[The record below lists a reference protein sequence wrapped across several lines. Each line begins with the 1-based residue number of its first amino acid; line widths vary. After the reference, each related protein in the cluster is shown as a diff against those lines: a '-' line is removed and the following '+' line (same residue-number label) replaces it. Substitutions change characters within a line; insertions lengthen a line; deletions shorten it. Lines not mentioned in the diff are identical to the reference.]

1 MTADPLTAPNE
12 PDDITIHFEKGI
24 PTKVVTAEKEYT
36 DSVELFYALN
46 KLGYK
51 HGVGRIDIVE
61 NRFIG
66 LKSRGC
72 YDCMLRSQDDAIAMT
87 NFVSAP
93 AMTIL
98 REAHLDLEG
107 KIVYEY
113 YSQNRQLTIPGL
125 VLDGQVRS
133 LRDQFV
139 THNWSNLLY
148 NGQ

>member
-24 PTKVVTAEKEYT
+24 PAKVVTPEREYT

-72 YDCMLRSQDDAIAMT
+72 YDCKFLPCTMR
-87 NFVSAP
+87 
-93 AMTIL
+93 
-98 REAHLDLEG
+98 
-107 KIVYEY
+107 
-113 YSQNRQLTIPGL
+113 
-125 VLDGQVRS
+125 
-133 LRDQFV
+133 
-139 THNWSNLLY
+139 LL
-148 NGQ
+148 